1 MQNNNGQNNKKPN
14 GQTNGQNIKDIA
26 PFKPVFLSFNK
37 MEKITTAVYIVT
49 DNMED
54 QMLKSRIR
62 ANTIELLS
70 ISHFLDTLPEEEL
83 NHIKCLIKETLSFL
97 SVGVAMN
104 FISQMNGEVVSAVFC
119 EMLEMINNYQNQFV
133 AIDISKF
140 FEVEKNQE
148 KNKQTGHD
156 SLRSPGQPLGNGS
169 EDYHDQSAK
178 SSEKNGKDKQITKS
192 QGQNN
197 NGQSY
202 QGQKE
207 QSKGQAK
214 PVVMGK
220 VFARVIDRKE
230 RRDLIYDL
238 AAKLKE
244 FSINDIIGK
253 LPQLNSKTIQRELTS
268 LVEAGIL
275 MKKGEQRWV
284 RYAFSTKDLD

>member
-133 AIDISKF
+133 AIDF
-140 FEVEKNQE
+140 DN
-148 KNKQTGHD
+148 
-156 SLRSPGQPLGNGS
+156 
-169 EDYHDQSAK
+169 Y
-178 SSEKNGKDKQITKS
+178 
-192 QGQNN
+192 
-197 NGQSY
+197 
-202 QGQKE
+202 
-207 QSKGQAK
+207 
-214 PVVMGK
+214 
-220 VFARVIDRKE
+220 
-230 RRDLIYDL
+230 
-238 AAKLKE
+238 
-244 FSINDIIGK
+244 
-253 LPQLNSKTIQRELTS
+253 
-268 LVEAGIL
+268 
-275 MKKGEQRWV
+275 
-284 RYAFSTKDLD
+284 